1 MITVCACHA
10 SFLFFPQHKAGGGG
24 QEFCR
29 CTDTAVLPCQQE
41 KVQRTPGVKKADLEV
56 GKQLGLLLIALGV
69 ACLFLD
75 ESESYLAV

>member
-1 MITVCACHA
+1 MLGFCFSST
-10 SFLFFPQHKAGGGG
+10 QRGGGG
-24 QEFCR
+24 EQEFCR
-29 CTDTAVLPCQQE
+29 GTDTAVLPCQQE